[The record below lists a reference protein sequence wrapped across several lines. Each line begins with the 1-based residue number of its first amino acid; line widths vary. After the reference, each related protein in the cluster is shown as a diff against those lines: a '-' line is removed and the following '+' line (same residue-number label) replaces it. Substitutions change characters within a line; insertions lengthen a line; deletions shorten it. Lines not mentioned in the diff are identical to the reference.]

1 MLTEVHA
8 RDQTRRNNPA
18 RGGCAA
24 TRARPGNAGHERT
37 PAADWTAPPF
47 DRIINASKPARWVL
61 RMREPPD
68 SATPAEI
75 AVADDDP
82 APPPAATRD
91 YDLARRKLLKLAA
104 YVVPAITAT
113 FAVRNAGAQT
123 FSCAPR
129 VCAPNVCQPNRCAP
143 TCQPNGGC
151 APGSCG
157 PVGCVPGRCKPDK

>member
-1 MLTEVHA
+1 
-8 RDQTRRNNPA
+8 
-18 RGGCAA
+18 
-24 TRARPGNAGHERT
+24 
-37 PAADWTAPPF
+37 
-47 DRIINASKPARWVL
+47 
-61 RMREPPD
+61 MREPL
-68 SATPAEI
+68 
-75 AVADDDP
+75 DP
-82 APPPAATRD
+82 AAASAVPPSTADRGLGLDPSAKRD

-113 FAVRNAGAQT
+113 VAVRNAGAQT

-129 VCAPNVCQPNRCAP
+129 ICAPNVCQPNRCAP